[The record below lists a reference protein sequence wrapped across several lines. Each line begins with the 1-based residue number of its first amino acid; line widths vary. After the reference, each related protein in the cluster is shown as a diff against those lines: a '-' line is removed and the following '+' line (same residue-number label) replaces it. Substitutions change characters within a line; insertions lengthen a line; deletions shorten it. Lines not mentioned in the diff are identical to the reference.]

1 MSFSCIHFTV
11 YYYLTSKCICILIS
25 LFAAFSPF
33 ILESIEPGIDTGKK
47 KVKVSPYAT
56 IANSVRIYLV
66 PNVILYGWIRRN
78 PDGLKVWKSLNF
90 RANETRW

>member
-1 MSFSCIHFTV
+1 MFITTF
-11 YYYLTSKCICILIS
+11 YYLASKCICILIS

-56 IANSVRIYLV
+56 IANSVWIYLV
-66 PNVILYGWIRRN
+66 PNVILYGWIRGN
-78 PDGLKVWKSLNF
+78 PDGLKVWRSLNF
-90 RANETRW
+90 RPNETMW